1 MLEKGRETCPAPHR
15 PFFAKISG
23 CTAPK
28 FLYWRIFCT
37 VLFELFCRIFGHLA
51 IVGDTH
57 QLALLR
63 RTGPPVGPGL
73 GEWLSRR
80 RKRKRE
86 SMAAR
91 VNPVHIQHRLSF
103 CVAVTALLHTSTT
116 TAAAAAE
123 SSPGGGGG
131 MIGRGDEGAG
141 GEIRYCRILCILR
154 KEWARRHK
162 LEGQKL
168 ERQKLERLQLE
179 RDKS

>member
-37 VLFELFCRIFGHLA
+37 ALFELFCRIFGHLA

-116 TAAAAAE
+116 TTNRYLPIPSAC
-123 SSPGGGGG
+123 PRYFNCNK
-131 MIGRGDEGAG
+131 M
-141 GEIRYCRILCILR
+141 EIHQRQRISFKKIITIALCNTRSII
-154 KEWARRHK
+154 
-162 LEGQKL
+162 
-168 ERQKLERLQLE
+168 
-179 RDKS
+179 

>member
-1 MLEKGRETCPAPHR
+1 
-15 PFFAKISG
+15 
-23 CTAPK
+23 
-28 FLYWRIFCT
+28 
-37 VLFELFCRIFGHLA
+37 
-51 IVGDTH
+51 
-57 QLALLR
+57 
-63 RTGPPVGPGL
+63 
-73 GEWLSRR
+73 
-80 RKRKRE
+80 
-86 SMAAR
+86 MAAR

-131 MIGRGDEGAG
+131 GGGMIGRGDEGAG
-141 GEIRYCRILCILR
+141 GEIRYCRILCKCVYYIR

-168 ERQKLERLQLE
+168 ERLKLE